1 MTNKTFSEQICEICR
16 VVTTSCKY
24 AKYGYEGEEE
34 IWYLC
39 KKNNKECWTYP
50 HKDLTGCKDFELG
63 NVDFENNNNNF
74 VKLLEVLYKEIGL
87 YDLFFITDN
96 NRGQLKSDILKTIV
110 ELLSNKLGY
119 KIPLI
124 TKIKKIIRETDWEI

>member
-1 MTNKTFSEQICEICR
+1 MINKTLSEQICEICGIEPIR
-16 VVTTSCKY
+16 SCTNSL
-24 AKYGYEGEEE
+24 
-34 IWYLC
+34 YLC
-39 KKNNKECWTYP
+39 QVSCYSDCIFCNSKYP
-50 HKDLTGCKDFELG
+50 DFK
-63 NVDFENNNNNF
+63 NNNNNF

-87 YDLFFITDN
+87 YDLFFTTDN
-96 NRGQLKSDILKTIV
+96 NRKQLKSDILKTIV